1 MAVKAASK
9 AVCSRTKSVEAAGL
23 DVEQSKPSAS
33 EVATMPESDSA
44 IAEQSRPSA
53 SERSYETRERQRDL
67 AVEQSRPSAS
77 DDAGERQRDM

>member
-1 MAVKAASK
+1 
-9 AVCSRTKSVEAAGL
+9 
-23 DVEQSKPSAS
+23 
-33 EVATMPESDSA
+33 MPESDSA